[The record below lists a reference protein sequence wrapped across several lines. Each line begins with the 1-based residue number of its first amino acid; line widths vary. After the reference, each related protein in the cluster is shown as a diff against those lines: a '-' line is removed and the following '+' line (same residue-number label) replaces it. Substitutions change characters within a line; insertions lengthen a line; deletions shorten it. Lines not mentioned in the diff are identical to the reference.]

1 MNIVKQR
8 GVGLIEVLVALVILA
23 IGLLGIA
30 GLQSTAAQANYL
42 AYQYTMAARL
52 AENLA
57 ENMRANRVGLLDNDY
72 ALAFGD
78 VPPDPARDCGA
89 ADADCSP
96 GELAEW
102 QLADWYAMLAAPEAG
117 YENAAA
123 SLESAL
129 PAARASVTCA
139 APCTARS
146 LRVITVYWD
155 ADRSGASGSGCDPSD
170 PDDLKCLQL
179 GVNP

>member
-1 MNIVKQR
+1 
-8 GVGLIEVLVALVILA
+8 LIEVLVALVILA

-30 GLQSTAAQANYL
+30 GLQTAAVQTNYL

-57 ENMRANRVGLLDNDY
+57 ENMRANRVGMLDNAY

-78 VPPDPARDCGA
+78 IPADPNVDCGA
-89 ADADCSP
+89 ADANCAP
-96 GELAEW
+96 GELAAW
-102 QLADWYAMLAAPEAG
+102 QLADWYAMLATPEEG

-123 SLESAL
+123 SLENAL
-129 PAARASVTCA
+129 PAAQASVACA
-139 APCTARS
+139 APCDART

-155 ADRSGASGSGCDPSD
+155 ADRSGATGGDCNASD
-170 PDDLKCLQL
+170 PKDLKCVRL
-179 GVNP
+179 GVTP